1 MFVKTNLFPK
11 SGQGGL
17 LFGTNKIN
25 LIQIYL
31 KWAKINMQKT
41 SIIIL
46 ATTSHLKLTKHFSFK
61 LLLLEMS
68 VCYKINFLV
77 PATVIIL
84 SFVSE
89 QKEQNLAKSVLDFKV
104 A

>member
-17 LFGTNKIN
+17 VFRSNKIN

-31 KWAKINMQKT
+31 KWRKINMQKT
-41 SIIIL
+41 SIIIP
-46 ATTSHLKLTKHFSFK
+46 ATTSHLKVTKHCSFK

-68 VCYKINFLV
+68 VCYKINFLM
-77 PATVIIL
+77 PASVIIL
-84 SFVSE
+84 SFLPE
-89 QKEQNLAKSVLDFKV
+89 QKEQDLANSFWILK
-104 A
+104 